1 LRATAFREEPQGLV
15 AMSPKAVARKA
26 RSYRRLHA
34 PGADPAI
41 QRTRDMTPTRQGG
54 IMLAYQGRA
63 GRLME
68 SRLNRRQEELIAI
81 VQREGFVGVE
91 DLASHFDVA
100 PQTIRRDLNFL
111 ADGGLIRRY
120 HGGVSAPSSVEN
132 VAYAARQA
140 LQTDEKNRIAASIA
154 EAIPNGSSLF
164 INLGTTNEGVGR
176 ALLEH
181 RDLRVITNNLNIAI
195 LLSDN
200 PTFEVIVAGGVVRGR
215 DHGVTGEAT
224 IELIRQFK
232 VDIGIIGISG
242 IELDGTLLDF
252 DFHEVRV
259 AQAIIE
265 HSRQVFLGADH
276 SKIGRNAMVRLGD
289 FSRIDAWFTDREPPD
304 ALQPVLEAAGT
315 QVYVA
320 GT

>member
-1 LRATAFREEPQGLV
+1 MPHDTCASTRHDYLC
-15 AMSPKAVARKA
+15 A
-26 RSYRRLHA
+26 RSYEKSM
-34 PGADPAI
+34 DP
-41 QRTRDMTPTRQGG
+41 
-54 IMLAYQGRA
+54 
-63 GRLME
+63 
-68 SRLNRRQEELIAI
+68 RLNRRQEELVAI
-81 VQREGFVGVE
+81 VQREGFVGVDE
-91 DLASHFDVA
+91 LASHFDVA
-100 PQTIRRDLNFL
+100 PQTIRRDLNLL

-132 VAYAARQA
+132 VAYAARQT
-140 LQTDEKNRIAASIA
+140 LQAAEKNRIAASIA
-154 EAIPNGSSLF
+154 EQIPDGSSLF

-195 LLSDN
+195 LLSNN
-200 PTFEVIVAGGVVRGR
+200 PTFEVIVAGGVVRAR

-232 VDIGIIGISG
+232 VDFGIIGISG
-242 IELDGTLLDF
+242 IDLDGTLLDF

-276 SKIGRNAMVRLGD
+276 TKIGRNAMVRLGSFAD
-289 FSRIDAWFTDREPPD
+289 VDAWFTDKEPPQE
-304 ALQPVLEAAGT
+304 LLPVLDSAGT
-315 QVYVA
+315 RVYVS